1 MTAKS
6 GFAILPA
13 TLLLSSCSGVRSAWG
28 SLQAIPTGTL
38 IVTILLAAFLQLLV
52 LAVIILLYRR
62 TLQRLESRLRAL
74 DSELKVRDSE
84 IRESEHDRDE
94 LRSVLLS
101 RDTLVSSL
109 SQSPRYLSDAEW
121 VRLEA
126 LLDEVCDGFCA
137 RLPRSYPGMTQAELR
152 TAALL
157 RLGFS
162 GQQMAAM
169 MGISPT
175 SVTKGKQRL
184 KARLDLPASADLEKA
199 LTAF

>member
-1 MTAKS
+1 MTAKN
-6 GFAILPA
+6 GFALLPA
-13 TLLLSSCSGVRSAWG
+13 TLLLSSCSGVRSAWE

-38 IVTILLAAFLQLLV
+38 VVTILLALVLQLLA

-62 TLQRLESRLRAL
+62 TLRRMESRLQAM

-101 RDTLVSSL
+101 RDALISDL
-109 SQSPRYLSDAEW
+109 SRSPRYLADAEW
-121 VRLEA
+121 ERLEA
-126 LLDEVCDGFCA
+126 LLDQVCDGFCS
-137 RLPRSYPGMTQAELR
+137 RLCSSFPGMTQAELR
-152 TAALL
+152 TAVLL

-162 GQQMAAM
+162 GQQMASM

-184 KARLDLPASADLEKA
+184 KARMDLPASANLEEA
-199 LTAF
+199 LVSF